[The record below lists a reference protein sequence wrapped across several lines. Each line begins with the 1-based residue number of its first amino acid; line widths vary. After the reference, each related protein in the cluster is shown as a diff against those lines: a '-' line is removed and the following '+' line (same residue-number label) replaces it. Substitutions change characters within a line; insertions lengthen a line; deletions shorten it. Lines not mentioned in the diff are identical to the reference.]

1 MNPKWTVF
9 IDPISHGIV
18 NLSNSSLITF
28 HLDYIVSHLAG
39 WGHSMFLS
47 LMFSELE
54 GGESKLEAILEIK
67 LPK

>member
-1 MNPKWTVF
+1 MELF
-9 IDPISHGIV
+9 
-18 NLSNSSLITF
+18 LSNSSLITF